1 MSGADRQLH
10 YTHTR
15 HPMGAETIELA
26 PGLLWARFPL
36 PFRLNHIN
44 VWLLREDDG
53 WTLIDTATTT
63 REALDLWEALL
74 SGPLSGAPVRRLI
87 ATHGHTDHVGLAGW
101 LVDRVGGV
109 PFVATLAEWHSP
121 QVRIID
127 AKQPMRPDTMR
138 FLESHGCDQP
148 TVAAYAQDRAKTH
161 ALLGP
166 LPASFLRITDG
177 ETIRF
182 GGRAWR
188 VMVCGGHA
196 SEHASFYCEEERILI
211 AGDQVL
217 SKISPMIGVFP
228 QEPWSDPL
236 TEYLA
241 SLDRFRV
248 LPEDTLVLPSH
259 GMPFRGLHVRVDQLA
274 DHHEARLDTLVGLMG
289 RPEVAMTLARGLF
302 PKAVDEGQGRHA
314 LAETLAHIHRLVT
327 TGRARRNESGG
338 KLLFERT
345 DR

>member
-1 MSGADRQLH
+1 MSGAERQIH
-10 YTHTR
+10 YTHIR
-15 HPMGAETIELA
+15 PPEGADVIELA

-44 VWLLREDDG
+44 IWLLRDADG

-63 REALDLWEALL
+63 PVAIELWERLL
-74 SGPLSGAPVRRLI
+74 AGTLSGAPVRRLV

-101 LVDRVGGV
+101 LVERVGGA
-109 PFVATLAEWHSP
+109 PFVSTLAEWHSP
-121 QVRIID
+121 QVRVHD
-127 AKQPMRPDTMR
+127 ARSPMRPDVLR
-138 FLESHGCDQP
+138 FLESHGCDEP
-148 TVAAYAQDRAKTH
+148 TIAAYGEDRAKTH

-166 LPASFLRITDG
+166 MPSSFLRIKDG

-182 GGRAWR
+182 GGRSWR

-196 SEHASFYCEEERILI
+196 SEHASFYCEEEHILI

-241 SLDRFRV
+241 SLDRFRG
-248 LPEDTLVLPSH
+248 LPDDTLVLPSH
-259 GMPFRGLHVRVDQLA
+259 GMPFRGLAARVDQLA
-274 DHHEARLDTLVGLMG
+274 DHHEVRLDALAGLMT
-289 RPEVAMTLARGLF
+289 RPEQAMTLARGLF

-314 LAETLAHIHRLVT
+314 LAETLAHLHRLVT
-327 TGRARRNESGG
+327 VGRARRGADGSIVSFV
-338 KLLFERT
+338 LQR
-345 DR
+345 